1 MPKMKTKSS
10 AKKRFKVTGSGRVKR
25 SKAFKNHILEHKS
38 AKRGRRLRKGGMV
51 DDSNERQVKRML
63 LLA

>member
-1 MPKMKTKSS
+1 MPKMKSKSA

-25 SKAFKNHILEHKS
+25 SHAYHNHILEHKS
-38 AKRGRRLRKGGMV
+38 AKRGRRLRKTAMV
-51 DDSNERQVKRML
+51 HESDLLQVKRML